1 MKKICIVGA
10 GIFGTT
16 LALILS
22 KKKNIRIDI
31 YERNKDI
38 LNETSL
44 KNQQRFHLGY
54 HYPRSKITIK
64 ECLESFDSFKSNLGN
79 TFLKSKNYYAI
90 SKNDSRINYENYIEV
105 LNEMNL
111 PFKKVSLDFFK
122 KNTIQGAIEVEEKI
136 INISKVRKFLKYLL
150 AKKNI
155 NFFLNTH
162 VNLNDS
168 FLKSYD
174 HVILTTYSENNE
186 NLKPFNLIKKKKI
199 YYQLVEKIVI
209 HPPKHLIKKSIVLMD
224 GNFFCIDPYEER
236 GLSILGSVKNSIID
250 KKNSVYAKNLLSNRY
265 LESYLFIN
273 KKNSLFKKIKKDFC
287 KVFKN
292 FEKAKYYKSFYSVRS
307 TYKNKNDDRVTQIIK
322 YKNLS
327 IVHAGKWI
335 NCFLTGKKIAKSL

>member
-1 MKKICIVGA
+1 MRIAIVGGGFFGA
-10 GIFGTT
+10 ATALEIKKKFKNSDIDIFEKKQD
-16 LALILS
+16 LILG
-22 KKKNIRIDI
+22 
-31 YERNKDI
+31 
-38 LNETSL
+38 TSG
-44 KNQQRFHLGY
+44 KNQFRCHQGY

-186 NLKPFNLIKKKKI
+186 NLKPFNLIKKNKI

-209 HPPKHLIKKSIVLMD
+209 YPPKYLIKKSIVLMD

-307 TYKNKNDDRVTQIIK
+307 TYKNKNDDRITKIIK

-327 IVHAGKWI
+327 IVHSGKWI
-335 NCFLTGKKIAKSL
+335 NCFSTGKKIAKSL